1 MILHTRRIGYSD
13 IDSDIDSY
21 IYSDIYLYLDYDVK
35 IDVDLLDLYKG
46 GRSDFSD
53 YKGYK
58 IRNVK
63 ITQTRNIPYIE
74 QRNAELCNQ
83 NLRGIILSGSDLY
96 YANLQGSDL
105 RDAKLIGTNLEGIKL
120 QNTNFSGADLS
131 RSDLSSGHLE
141 NANFSGAKLRGRGTN
156 LKYAKLQ
163 NTNFSGADLSGSD
176 LSSGHLENA
185 NFSSAKLRGT
195 NLEGIKLENTNFSG
209 ADLTDAYLDY
219 TCLKGM
225 IIDNNTKMNQK
236 YHLIWEITNKELE
249 NRNLSGQD
257 LSRAN
262 LSGAILIKADLTGA
276 TLTKTDLTGSK
287 LECANL
293 TGADLTKADL
303 TRAKLECANLR
314 GANLK
319 SSKIANANFAEANF
333 CDTDLSQTHNKLT
346 TISTLKDAYYNDET
360 KFPEGL
366 HPTTVHKIPQK
377 AAQKISQMIWSN
389 YQDPQWIKE
398 LLNNKGEPQKYPPS
412 REKQQE
418 FKEEITKIYGYKCLI
433 SGCEIKEI
441 IEAAHIIPYSKIE
454 SHDVANGLLLR
465 VDLHRLFD
473 AHLIAIHPT
482 NREVLISEQIAKEY
496 QDIRGIQIVSC
507 LTGEDATKQQDAL
520 RYHCE
525 QCNWID
531 KRILE

>member
-1 MILHTRRIGYSD
+1 MGRNIIYDKKLIERYREGHTDFGNYKIIGYTRDFDKTPPANLCNED
-13 IDSDIDSY
+13 IRGIN
-21 IYSDIYLYLDYDVK
+21 LN
-35 IDVDLLDLYKG
+35 
-46 GRSDFSD
+46 RSHLWLANLE
-53 YKGYK
+53 
-58 IRNVK
+58 NV
-63 ITQTRNIPYIE
+63 ILENSTI
-74 QRNAELCNQ
+74 RNAELFNIKLINS
-83 NLRGIILSGSDLY
+83 NLIGVDFSGSDLHQ
-96 YANLQGSDL
+96 ANLVGSDL
-105 RDAKLIGTNLEGIKL
+105 RDSVLRCAILRSANLKNTNL
-120 QNTNFSGADLS
+120 SGADLS
-131 RSDLSSGHLE
+131 NSDLSYGHLE
-141 NANFSGAKLRGRGTN
+141 NANLSGAN
-156 LKYAKLQ
+156 
-163 NTNFSGADLSGSD
+163 
-176 LSSGHLENA
+176 
-185 NFSSAKLRGT
+185 LRGT
-195 NLEGIKLENTNFSG
+195 ILKGVQLENTDFSG

-236 YHLIWEITNKELE
+236 YYLIWEITNKELE

-257 LSRAN
+257 LSKAN
-262 LSGAILIKADLTGA
+262 LSGAT
-276 TLTKTDLTGSK
+276 
-287 LECANL
+287 
-293 TGADLTKADL
+293 LTKADL
-303 TRAKLECANLR
+303 RGADLTEADLRRAKLECANLR
-314 GANLK
+314 GANFK
-319 SSKIANANFAEANF
+319 SSKIAKANFAEANF

-346 TISTLKDAYYNDET
+346 TVSTLKDAYYNDET

-398 LLNNKGEPQKYPPS
+398 LLNNKGEPHKYPSS

-507 LTGEDATKQQDAL
+507 LTGEDATKQQDTL

-531 KRILE
+531 KQLLE

>member
-1 MILHTRRIGYSD
+1 MS
-13 IDSDIDSY
+13 
-21 IYSDIYLYLDYDVK
+21 
-35 IDVDLLDLYKG
+35 
-46 GRSDFSD
+46 
-53 YKGYK
+53 
-58 IRNVK
+58 
-63 ITQTRNIPYIE
+63 
-74 QRNAELCNQ
+74 
-83 NLRGIILSGSDLY
+83 
-96 YANLQGSDL
+96 
-105 RDAKLIGTNLEGIKL
+105 
-120 QNTNFSGADLS
+120 
-131 RSDLSSGHLE
+131 
-141 NANFSGAKLRGRGTN
+141 
-156 LKYAKLQ
+156 
-163 NTNFSGADLSGSD
+163 
-176 LSSGHLENA
+176 
-185 NFSSAKLRGT
+185 
-195 NLEGIKLENTNFSG
+195 
-209 ADLTDAYLDY
+209 
-219 TCLKGM
+219 
-225 IIDNNTKMNQK
+225 IDNNTKINQK
-236 YHLIWEITNKELE
+236 YYLIWEITNKELE
-249 NRNLSGQD
+249 NRNLFGQD

-262 LSGAILIKADLTGA
+262 LSGS
-276 TLTKTDLTGSK
+276 TLTKSDLR
-287 LECANL
+287 
-293 TGADLTKADL
+293 GADLTEADL
-303 TRAKLECANLR
+303 RRAKLECANLR

-333 CDTDLSQTHNKLT
+333 CDTDLSQTYNKLT
-346 TISTLKDAYYNDET
+346 TVSTLKDAYYNDET

-366 HPTTVHKIPQK
+366 HPTIVHKIPQK

-418 FKEEITKIYGYKCLI
+418 FKEELIKKYGYKCLI

-482 NREVLISEQIAKEY
+482 TREVLISEQIAKDY
-496 QDIRGIQIVSC
+496 QDIRGIKIASC

-531 KRILE
+531 KQLLE